1 MNWDWE
7 KLQEKRQRQGRAPS
21 PQGEGPGNPFENF
34 NPGGVLSK
42 FFNRG
47 GLPIGALLLVAVLI
61 WLASGIFI
69 VKPGEV
75 GVVTRFSKFNRE
87 VLDGPHYRLPYPIE
101 HAIIVVADPLR
112 TMIIGEG
119 RTGIEEASMFTG
131 DENIVHLRFNVQ
143 YNISHPYRFLF
154 HVRDPESTV
163 KSAAEAAMREVIGRS
178 MIDNILTV
186 GRAEIQVEALQ
197 VLEDI
202 LAAYDMGVRIHTV
215 QLLDVQPPPNVE
227 ASFRDVASAR
237 EDRIRRMN
245 EAEAHRMQIVPVATG
260 TAQSMVNA
268 ALAYSRQVQE
278 AAIGEAQRF
287 LTIVAEFNKARD
299 VNRQRMYLEAM
310 ADVLSSPGLQKIVI
324 SKDANNNVLP
334 LLNLDPSSAPVR
346 SAPRQQAEEA
356 APR

>member
-1 MNWDWE
+1 MPSS
-7 KLQEKRQRQGRAPS
+7 QGD
-21 PQGEGPGNPFENF
+21 GPGNPFENF
-34 NPGGVLSK
+34 NPGGILARL
-42 FFNRG
+42 FNKG
-47 GLPIGALLLVAVLI
+47 SLPIGALLLVAVLI

-75 GVVTRFSKFNRE
+75 GVVTRFGKFNRE
-87 VLDGPHYRLPYPIE
+87 VLDGPHYRIPYPIE
-101 HAIIVVADPLR
+101 QEIVVVADPLR

-119 RTGIEEASMFTG
+119 RTGHEEASMFTG

-154 HVRDPESTV
+154 NVRDPEGTV

-186 GRAEIQVEALQ
+186 GRAEIQVAALQ

-202 LAAYDMGVRIHTV
+202 LTPYDMGVRIHTV
-215 QLLDVQPPPNVE
+215 QLLDAQPPPNVE

-237 EDRIRRMN
+237 EDRIRRIN
-245 EAEAHRMQIVPVATG
+245 EAEAVRMQIVPVATG

-268 ALAYSRQVQE
+268 ARAYSRQVEE
-278 AAIGEAQRF
+278 AATGEAQRF
-287 LTIVAEFNKARD
+287 LTIVDEFNKAKE
-299 VNRQRMYLEAM
+299 VNRKRMYLEAM

-334 LLNLDPSSAPVR
+334 LLNLDPSSAPFR
-346 SAPRQQAEEA
+346 SAPREQAAAPAKEA
-356 APR
+356 AAR